1 MIKCGV
7 NPYES
12 FKNDR
17 DRLFALISRD
27 VRIVLV
33 AALFAGA
40 AGRSSTLH
48 TVILGW
54 MA

>member
-1 MIKCGV
+1 MMKRGP

-27 VRIVLV
+27 IRIVLV
-33 AALFAGA
+33 AALCAGA
-40 AGRSSTLH
+40 TGVAFPLRAT
-48 TVILGW
+48 ILGW